1 MSKIKLLPKA
11 VANQIAAGEVIQRPA
26 SIVKELIENSIDAN
40 SKNIKLIIK
49 DAGKESITVIDDGVG
64 MDKKDI
70 KKCFLRHST
79 SKLKVSEDLYKIKTM
94 GFRGEA
100 LSSISSVAEL
110 RIKSKT
116 KTCKIGNEI
125 FIKDSKVL
133 DEKKSDIQSGTIIN
147 VKNLFFNVPARRNFL
162 KSNNVELRHIFDE
175 FIRCAL
181 SNHKV
186 NFILMNEEVE
196 VFNLKESNLKKRITE
211 IYRKGYE
218 KKVIQCNEGFD
229 DINITGYIGK
239 PENSKKTRGEQFI
252 FVNNRF
258 VKNNYINHAV
268 VKSYQGLIEDKKYPF
283 YTLFLDIDTSRVDI
297 NIHPTKTEIKFDD
310 EKLIYSLVS
319 STIKKTLDKYN
330 ISQSINF
337 NADVNFLQEVV
348 KNYDNPKNEDK
359 EINDIRSKKG
369 NDWDEIF
376 ENVKSENKANFIF
389 EEEENINNN
398 KPVQF
403 LDKFIFKQLGEK
415 LLVFNHKN
423 CQQRIIYEKFKKDI
437 SKYTNTQQC
446 LFPQYID
453 LNRSDFEILN
463 TIMEDIKSIGF
474 DIDYFGK
481 NSVVINGIPAGIE
494 DINEKDLIEGF
505 IEETKKNNNDLE
517 SERRNQ
523 ILKYF
528 SSKVKIVNNKI
539 LDESE
544 MNLII
549 DKLFACKNPKFTPD
563 GKQNYIELG
572 IEKVENLF

>member
-79 SKLKVSEDLYKIKTM
+79 SKLKVTEDLYKIKTM

>member
-186 NFILMNEEVE
+186 NFILMNEDVE

>member
-11 VANQIAAGEVIQRPA
+11 VVNQIAAGEVIQRPA

-40 SKNIKLIIK
+40 AKNIKLIIK

-79 SKLKVSEDLYKIKTM
+79 SKLKVTEDLYKIKTM

-125 FIKDSKVL
+125 VIKDSKVL

-283 YTLFLDIDTSRVDI
+283 YILFLDIDTSRVDI

-310 EKLIYSLVS
+310 EKLVYSLVS

-348 KNYDNPKNEDK
+348 KNYDSPKNEDK

-415 LLVFNHKN
+415 LLVFTLKN

-437 SKYTNTQQC
+437 S
-446 LFPQYID
+446 
-453 LNRSDFEILN
+453 
-463 TIMEDIKSIGF
+463 
-474 DIDYFGK
+474 
-481 NSVVINGIPAGIE
+481 
-494 DINEKDLIEGF
+494 
-505 IEETKKNNNDLE
+505 
-517 SERRNQ
+517 
-523 ILKYF
+523 
-528 SSKVKIVNNKI
+528 
-539 LDESE
+539 
-544 MNLII
+544 
-549 DKLFACKNPKFTPD
+549 
-563 GKQNYIELG
+563 
-572 IEKVENLF
+572 

>member
-11 VANQIAAGEVIQRPA
+11 VVNQIAAGEVIQRPA

-40 SKNIKLIIK
+40 AKNIKLIIK

-79 SKLKVSEDLYKIKTM
+79 SKLKVTEDLYKIKTM

-125 FIKDSKVL
+125 VIKDSKVL

-218 KKVIQCNEGFD
+218 KKVIQCNEGFE
-229 DINITGYIGK
+229 DINIIGYIGK

-258 VKNNYINHAV
+258 VKNNYINHAI

-348 KNYDNPKNEDK
+348 KNYDRPKNEDK
-359 EINDIRSKKG
+359 EINDIRSKKR

-389 EEEENINNN
+389 EEEKNINNN

-423 CQQRIIYEKFKKDI
+423 CQQRIIYEKFKKDF

-505 IEETKKNNNDLE
+505 IEETKKNNNDLK